1 MTYWKGTVQRLLIQ
15 QSDQIQLLIII
26 PIVTLAFLSLVVR
39 TADSAV
45 EPGLEKRKVTQELK
59 RRLSEVQNENARAVL
74 ASEPPAL
81 PLLLHAGLEP
91 PPANE
96 FSASPILPQTT
107 CEQSER
113 SGTSPWRET
122 VSPKVFWSV
131 LKNEQA
137 YMLVRGL
144 KNRSLV
150 DSSIVGSAPGV
161 TLTSR
166 LSSSQLPQNPFLAR
180 FSCSQTAMKGRQ
192 VETKGHDVSV
202 LFQKTIPKEVADQLT
217 RRIVSL
223 TVAFEQGAGSP
234 DDFFGTVSGD
244 FDGQA
249 LSFGVLQ
256 WNLGSCSLQPLLQAY
271 RRKDPTLF
279 RSLMEDGADFMDNLL
294 VASCDEAPTLARQ
307 VMLDEEGKV
316 QEPWVSRFQA
326 LGREPTFQEV
336 QIVFL
341 LPYVQKAHALADKFG
356 FHSERAVALF
366 FDILIQNGSIPQSV
380 RAQYEQDLREAER
393 SLGRPLDEVE
403 RMALLAHRQ
412 AEAAE
417 PKWVKIVRAR
427 KMTIACGQGSVN
439 GISYNLDKLGIKL
452 RPYRKGKAVALK
464 KASNTSS

>member
-26 PIVTLAFLSLVVR
+26 PIVTLAFLSLIVR

-45 EPGLEKRKVTQELK
+45 EPGVEKRRVTQELK
-59 RRLSEVQNENARAVL
+59 RRLSEVHNEAARTVL
-74 ASEPPAL
+74 ASETTPL
-81 PLLLHAGLEP
+81 PLLLHADLEST
-91 PPANE
+91 PANVL
-96 FSASPILPQTT
+96 SASLVLPQTT
-107 CEQSER
+107 CEQSEG
-113 SGTSPWRET
+113 SGMPPWRAT
-122 VSPKVFWSV
+122 VYPTVVWNV
-131 LKNEQA
+131 IENEQA

-144 KNRSLV
+144 KSRTAADN
-150 DSSIVGSAPGV
+150 SIIGSAPGV
-161 TLTSR
+161 ILTSR
-166 LSSSQLPQNPFLAR
+166 LSSPQQNPFLAR
-180 FSCSQTAMKGRQ
+180 FSCSQTATKGRRQ
-192 VETKGHDVSV
+192 IETKGHDISV
-202 LFQKTIPKEVADQLT
+202 LFQKTIPKEIADQLT

-223 TVAFEQGAGSP
+223 TIAFEQGVGSP

-279 RSLMEDGADFMDNLL
+279 RTLMEDGADFMDDLL
-294 VASCDEAPTLARQ
+294 AASCDEAPTLARQ

-326 LGREPTFQEV
+326 LGREPAFQEV
-336 QIVFL
+336 QIAFL
-341 LPYVQKAHALADKFG
+341 LPYVQKARALADKFG

-380 RAQYEQDLREAER
+380 RAQYEQDLREAEH
-393 SLGRPLDEVE
+393 SLGRTLDEVE

-427 KMTIACGQGSVN
+427 KLTIACGQGSVN

-464 KASNTSS
+464 KGSNTSS